1 MLVINNLISFVAQ
14 SYRPQRLVFL
24 FVMMIF
30 IVCFYAIAC
39 LYIGV
44 GQPLNEKGEMVQLL
58 DTIFNY
64 SQEQAYQHLAAYTE
78 QGRAVYL
85 FSVLFLDT
93 LFPLAYGIFLALL
106 LAFLLEKTS
115 FRIITL
121 LPLLLILVDYIENS
135 HIALLLINYPEQMP
149 QVAYTG
155 SLFTSAKW
163 ILIGILLLSVSLGC
177 YIKNLQE
184 RLK

>member
-14 SYRPQRLVFL
+14 SYRPQRLIFL
-24 FVMMIF
+24 FVVMIF
-30 IVCFYAIAC
+30 IVIFYAIAS

-58 DTIFNY
+58 DTLFNY
-64 SQEQAYQHLAAYTE
+64 SQAQAYQHLAAYKE
-78 QGRAVYL
+78 EGRQVYL
-85 FSVLFLDT
+85 FSTLFLDT

-106 LAFLLEKTS
+106 LAFLFGKTKLG
-115 FRIITL
+115 ILAL
-121 LPLLLILVDYIENS
+121 LPLPLILVDYIENS

-149 QVAYTG
+149 QIAYSG
-155 SLFTSAKW
+155 SIFTSIKW